1 MYATLVFACLFGQ
14 FKRACIPSAA
24 LIRAWH
30 YPLAARERR
39 EFATPR
45 DAFPFTRAVQKLRIS
60 TLPAGPGDLHKKTV
74 SIWIH
79 EFGITMPV
87 DFASNNPRDIHM
99 MKGAIIENLV
109 LVIAPGD
116 TLDVRAKDCQF
127 FAL

>member
-1 MYATLVFACLFGQ
+1 MYATLLFACLFRQ
-14 FKRACIPSAA
+14 FKRACMAGAA
-24 LIRAWH
+24 LIRAWQ

-60 TLPAGPGDLHKKTV
+60 TLPAVPGDLHKKTV

-79 EFGITMPV
+79 EFGITILV
-87 DFASNNPRDIHM
+87 SFASNNPPDTHT

-116 TLDVRAKDCQF
+116 TLDVRA
-127 FAL
+127 

>member
-1 MYATLVFACLFGQ
+1 MYATLVFACLFRQ
-14 FKRACIPSAA
+14 FKRACMPAAA

-30 YPLAARERR
+30 YRFAARERR

-60 TLPAGPGDLHKKTV
+60 TLPAIPGDLYQKTV
-74 SIWIH
+74 SILIH
-79 EFGITMPV
+79 EFGITILA
-87 DFASNNPRDIHM
+87 DFASTKPNDTYM

-116 TLDVRAKDCQF
+116 TLDVHAIDCQF

>member
-1 MYATLVFACLFGQ
+1 MAG
-14 FKRACIPSAA
+14 AA
-24 LIRAWH
+24 LIRAWQ

-79 EFGITMPV
+79 EFGITQPV
-87 DFASNNPRDIHM
+87 DFASNNTRDIHM
-99 MKGAIIENLV
+99 MIGAIIENLV
-109 LVIAPGD
+109 LVIALGN
-116 TLDVRAKDCQF
+116 TLDVHAKDCHF